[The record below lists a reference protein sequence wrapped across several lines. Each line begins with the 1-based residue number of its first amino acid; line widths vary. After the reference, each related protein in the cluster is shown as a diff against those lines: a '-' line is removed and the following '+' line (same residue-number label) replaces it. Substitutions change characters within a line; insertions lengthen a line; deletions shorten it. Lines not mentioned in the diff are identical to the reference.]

1 MKISIITIA
10 FNAQAT
16 IAAAVESV
24 VSQRG
29 DNFELEYII
38 VDGASTDCTLAAI
51 EPHRESI
58 STVISEPDQG
68 LYDAMNKGVEAAT
81 GEFIGILNA
90 DDQYAHDAV
99 LRNVAACL
107 LSSSADSL
115 YGDLVYINEAN
126 EITRHWKSGGY
137 RNGQFNPE
145 GFLNGWMPPH
155 PTFFLRKSAYEQH
168 GLFNLQLRSAAD
180 YELMLR
186 MLFKHRVSTVHL
198 PEVLV
203 HMRTGGVSNASWSN
217 RVRANREDRMAWRL
231 NGLSPRPW
239 TLIAKPLRKLSQWWS
254 NGENV

>member
-1 MKISIITIA
+1 MKISVITIA
-10 FNAQAT
+10 FNAQET
-16 IAAAVESV
+16 ISAAVESV

-38 VDGASTDCTLAAI
+38 VDGASTDGTLAAI

-81 GEFIGILNA
+81 GDFIGILNA

-137 RNGQFNPE
+137 RNGRFNPR

-155 PTFFLRKSAYEQH
+155 PTFFLRKSAYQRH

-186 MLFKHRVSTVHL
+186 MLFKHRVSAVHL
-198 PEVLV
+198 SEVLV

-217 RVRANREDRMAWRL
+217 RVKANREDRMAWRL

-239 TLIAKPLRKLSQWWS
+239 TLIAKPLRKLPQWWS
-254 NGENV
+254 KKENV